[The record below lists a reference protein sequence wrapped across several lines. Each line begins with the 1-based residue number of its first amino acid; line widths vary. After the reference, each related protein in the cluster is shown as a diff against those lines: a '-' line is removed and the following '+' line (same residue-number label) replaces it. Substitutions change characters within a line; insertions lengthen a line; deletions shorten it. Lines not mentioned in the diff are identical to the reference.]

1 MGKIERALI
10 SVSDKQGIV
19 EFSRRFVIPAQAG
32 IQVCSPPN
40 SLDTR
45 FRGYDGTPGSVR
57 FAELAVI
64 CIFKGG
70 TKDTKGSDKLN
81 FVVQKTKST

>member
-1 MGKIERALI
+1 M
-10 SVSDKQGIV
+10 
-19 EFSRRFVIPAQAG
+19 
-32 IQVCSPPN
+32 CSPPN
-40 SLDTR
+40 SLETR

-57 FAELAVI
+57 FAEHAVI

-81 FVVQKTKST
+81 FVV